1 MSRSFALALGGG
13 GARALAHVAVL
24 EALDE
29 LNEKPVAVAGSS
41 MGALLGAA
49 YAAGMSGKDIRRFIL
64 ALVHDRAEVFRRL
77 IAARAGTFASLL
89 NVGFDVALL
98 DAEKFCGQFLPSD
111 IPDRFDG
118 LAIPLVIMA
127 SDLHRREPVAFTSGA
142 LKPALAASVAVPTV
156 MRPVVIEDRVLIDG
170 GATNPVPFDQLRG
183 RADVV
188 VAVDLSGGPT
198 DSRRDIPGAWDC
210 LLATLSL
217 MGGAITAEKVRH
229 GPPDLMLRPKVGAF
243 RALEFLQAS
252 AILRAA
258 QPIKAELKE
267 RLAALIKDPAG

>member
-1 MSRSFALALGGG
+1 MRSFALALGGG